1 VKRFLASII
10 VVFAVMA
17 PAAYARGEGGA
28 LGKGRKR
35 NGWNAFGK
43 CVFSRNKET

>member
-1 VKRFLASII
+1 VKRFVASII
-10 VVFAVMA
+10 VVLAVTASAM
-17 PAAYARGEGGA
+17 YARGEGGG

-43 CVFSRNKET
+43 CVSARNKET

>member
-28 LGKGRKR
+28 LSQDRKR
-35 NGWNAFGK
+35 NGWNVFGK
-43 CVFSRNKET
+43 CVSSRTKGT

>member
-1 VKRFLASII
+1 MKRFLASII
-10 VVFAVMA
+10 VVLTVIS
-17 PAAYARGEGGA
+17 AAYARGEGGA